1 MHLGKFR
8 TSVVSPPR
16 RRTYV
21 AGVLLLALA
30 FAGTPRQAAAGSP
43 ARADSR
49 EVKAVFLV
57 NFLSFTEWP
66 AAKLGQAPAHLVI
79 AILGDPSFAAV
90 VEKAAAGHT
99 VNGRPIAV
107 QAVESPDQATGAHL
121 VFIAS
126 SQARRLPAVLR
137 TLGGATVLTVGDTD
151 GFAQEGVAINLYTFD
166 NRVRIEVNSTA
177 AARAGV
183 HLSANLMRLAR
194 IVE

>member
-1 MHLGKFR
+1 MRPDRFPHSL
-8 TSVVSPPR
+8 VSTPR
-16 RRTYV
+16 RRAF
-21 AGVLLLALA
+21 AGLLLLVLA
-30 FAGTPRQAAAGSP
+30 FAGAPYRAAGASD
-43 ARADSR
+43 RVDSR

-66 AAKLGQAPAHLVI
+66 ATKLGQAPARLVI
-79 AILGDPSFAAV
+79 AVMGDPSFGAV

-107 QAVESPDQATGAHL
+107 HAVESPEQAMGAHL

-126 SQARRLPAVLR
+126 SQTRRLPAVLR
-137 TLGGATVLTVGDTD
+137 TLAGAAVLTVGDTD

-194 IVE
+194 VVE

>member
-1 MHLGKFR
+1 MNLEEFR
-8 TSVVSPPR
+8 TFVVPPLR
-16 RRTYV
+16 WRPYA

-30 FAGTPRQAAAGSP
+30 FAGTPRQAAAGST

-66 AAKLGQAPAHLVI
+66 GAKLGQAPARLVI
-79 AILGDPSFAAV
+79 AILGDSSFAAV

-107 QAVESPDQATGAHL
+107 QAVESPEQATGAHL

-126 SQARRLPAVLR
+126 SQSRRLPAVLR
-137 TLGGATVLTVGDTD
+137 TLAGATVLTVSDTD

-183 HLSANLMRLAR
+183 RLSANLMRLAR
-194 IVE
+194 VVE

>member
-1 MHLGKFR
+1 MNLEKFR
-8 TSVVSPPR
+8 SRVVSPPR
-16 RRTYV
+16 WRLYA

-30 FAGTPRQAAAGSP
+30 LAGTPHQAAAGSP
-43 ARADSR
+43 QRADSR

-66 AAKLGQAPAHLVI
+66 GAKLGQAPARLVI
-79 AILGDPSFAAV
+79 AILGDSSFAAV

-107 QAVESPDQATGAHL
+107 QAVESPEQAAGAHL
-121 VFIAS
+121 VFIAA

-137 TLGGATVLTVGDTD
+137 TLAGATVLTVSDTD

-194 IVE
+194 VVD

>member
-1 MHLGKFR
+1 MNPGNFR
-8 TSVVSPPR
+8 TLVASPSR
-16 RRTYV
+16 WRTYA

-30 FAGTPRQAAAGSP
+30 FAGTPLQAAAGSP
-43 ARADSR
+43 GRADSR

-66 AAKLGQAPAHLVI
+66 ATKLGQAPARLVI
-79 AILGDPSFAAV
+79 AVLGDPSFGAV

-107 QAVESPDQATGAHL
+107 QIVESPEQAMGAHL

-126 SQARRLPAVLR
+126 SQTRRLPAVLR
-137 TLGGATVLTVGDTD
+137 TLASATVLTVSDTD

-194 IVE
+194 VVD

>member
-1 MHLGKFR
+1 MHPENSLPP
-8 TSVVSPPR
+8 VVPPAPKR
-16 RRTYV
+16 VYA
-21 AGVLLLALA
+21 AGLLLLTLALA
-30 FAGTPRQAAAGSP
+30 SAPHQAAAGSEE
-43 ARADSR
+43 RANSR
-49 EVKAVFLV
+49 DVKAVFLV

-66 AAKLGQAPAHLVI
+66 ATKLGPPPARLLI
-79 AILGDPSFAAV
+79 AILGDPSFAAA

-107 QAVESPDQATGAHL
+107 QAVETAEQAAGAHL

-126 SQARRLPAVLR
+126 SQTHRLPAVLR
-137 TLGGATVLTVGDTD
+137 TLAGATVLTVGDTD
-151 GFAQEGVAINLYTFD
+151 GFAQDGVAINLYTFD

>member
-1 MHLGKFR
+1 MNLGKFR
-8 TSVVSPPR
+8 APVVSPPR
-16 RRTYV
+16 RRTYA

-30 FAGTPRQAAAGSP
+30 FAGAPHQAAAGSSP
-43 ARADSR
+43 RADSG

-57 NFLSFTEWP
+57 NFLSFTDWP
-66 AAKLGQAPAHLVI
+66 AAKLGQAPARLVI

-151 GFAQEGVAINLYTFD
+151 GFAQDGVAINLYTFD